1 MIVEHIKNIIECNL
15 EKEDLTLEWIAEQMH
30 FSSTYIRQLF
40 KQKTGER
47 VMEYVIRKR
56 MEKAAALLLKTNL
69 KIQDIATA
77 CGYNNQRYFAS
88 SFKKYYDS
96 TPTEFKTMMDRQR

>member
-1 MIVEHIKNIIECNL
+1 MIVEHIKSVIEYNL

-56 MEKAAALLLKTNL
+56 MEKAAELLLKTDL
-69 KIQDIATA
+69 KIQEIAAA
-77 CGYNNQRYFAS
+77 CGYSSQRYFAS

-96 TPTEFKTMMDRQR
+96 TPTDFKAMMSRLD